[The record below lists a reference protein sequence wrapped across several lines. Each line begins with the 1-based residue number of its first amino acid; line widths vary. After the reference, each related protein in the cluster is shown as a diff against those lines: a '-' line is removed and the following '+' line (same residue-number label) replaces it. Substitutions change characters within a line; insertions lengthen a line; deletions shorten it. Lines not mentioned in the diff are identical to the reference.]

1 MYDNTCKF
9 LAENFS
15 TDFAS
20 WLLGKAIPLTKI
32 EPSELSLEPIRTDS
46 VIFLESSKIVL
57 HIEFQTATDETMA
70 YRMANYWLRLYA
82 KYPNKEIYQVVI
94 YLKQT
99 NSPLAHQTSF
109 RSKQLNHEFN
119 VIRLWEQPTK
129 IFQQYLGLLPLA
141 VLSKTNNP
149 EATLRDVAKQI
160 ENITDKRLQSS
171 VAASTAIISG
181 IALDKSIIQRLLRSE
196 IMKESVIYQDILLEG
211 KAEGRAIGIAEGKAV
226 GIAEGKAVG
235 VAEGKAEG
243 KAETT
248 RQLVLNMLNS
258 GIALD
263 LVAQITG
270 LTLKQVQKLEK
281 TAGKQP
287 KNVSSSPKQTK
298 AVNSSKN
305 KRSPKP

>member
-32 EPSELSLEPIRTDS
+32 EPSELSLEPIRADS

-94 YLKQT
+94 YLKRT
-99 NSPLAHQTSF
+99 NSPLVHQTSF

-149 EATLRDVAKQI
+149 ETTLRDVARQI

-211 KAEGRAIGIAEGKAV
+211 KTQGQAIGM
-226 GIAEGKAVG
+226 
-235 VAEGKAEG
+235 AEG

-248 RQLVLNMLNS
+248 RQLTLNMLRS
-258 GIALD
+258 GIAVD
-263 LVAQITG
+263 LITQITG

-281 TAGKQP
+281 TAAKEP
-287 KNVSSSPKQTK
+287 KNVSSLPKQTK